1 MGRRLRNSLENAK
14 DRRARFRRGFSF
26 GFFAIS
32 YAYAALGWLVSVISQ
47 QIAVTDA
54 GPLSVIVITLG
65 LAVATYAAAIVFTEL
80 GATFRVESLW
90 LGFMSALYSLMA
102 FALIFAGTILFLVP
116 MITR

>member
-1 MGRRLRNSLENAK
+1 MARRLRNSLENAK

-47 QIAVTDA
+47 QIAVTDV

-80 GATFRVESLW
+80 GASFRVESLW
-90 LGFMSALYSLMA
+90 LGLWVPCTALWLSHS
-102 FALIFAGTILFLVP
+102 FLLGLSCSWSP
-116 MITR
+116 